1 MRRSEEPHSDL
12 LGNFN
17 EIKEQ
22 SAANEKP
29 RENGK
34 QGREKAGETIMVAGL
49 WPISWKGSKSYS
61 RVENLWIRRIY

>member
-1 MRRSEEPHSDL
+1 MRRGEEPHSDL
-12 LGNFN
+12 GNVN

-34 QGREKAGETIMVAGL
+34 QGREKVGEAIMVAGL
-49 WPISWKGSKSYS
+49 RPIS
-61 RVENLWIRRIY
+61 